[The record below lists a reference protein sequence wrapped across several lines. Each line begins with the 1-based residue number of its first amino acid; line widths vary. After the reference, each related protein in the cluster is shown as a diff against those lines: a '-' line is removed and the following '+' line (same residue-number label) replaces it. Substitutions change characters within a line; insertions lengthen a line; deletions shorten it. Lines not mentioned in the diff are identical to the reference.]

1 MEAALPVPLMASDGG
16 DQGWRFRLHPLP
28 EELGWFRR
36 FCRFV
41 SQRFRRATRTLTSR
55 RSSWF
60 AVLRNAHGSRVQGSP
75 LIDQCPS
82 HSNQLGSLGIGHGG
96 PQRND
101 FGWVWIA
108 LGPALDPSTM
118 RIVVFPGVFLSS
130 SSPISPILTVK
141 PASARSRQ
149 IETNPRDSL
158 GFFVS
163 QTRFR

>member
-1 MEAALPVPLMASDGG
+1 MEVALPVPLMASDGG
-16 DQGWRFRLHPLP
+16 DQRWRFRLHPLP

-101 FGWVWIA
+101 FGWIWIA
-108 LGPALDPSTM
+108 MGPTLDPSIG
-118 RIVVFPGVFLSS
+118 RICVFRAVFWSS
-130 SSPISPILTVK
+130 SSPISSAFSILPTPANRRSK
-141 PASARSRQ
+141 PQELNQTMSR
-149 IETNPRDSL
+149 L
-158 GFFVS
+158 
-163 QTRFR
+163 RFR